1 MHYLIG
7 RDLDGDGR
15 YEFIQNMA
23 NMALT
28 TDPYRALQVSEY
40 DLSSIDMGYLNDYGF
55 YALEANRFQVSL
67 LERLLF
73 RPVARGFRPRVVPP
87 PRHMHRPIPPKP
99 RIHGMMNASRP
110 PRHPAPARL
119 PKAARPAPG
128 RRGPAM
134 GAGPSMGGMSRPG
147 ISRKP
152 GGGRGPGGT
161 GRGFGR

>member
-28 TDPYRALQVSEY
+28 TDPYRALQISEY
-40 DLSSIDMGYLNDYGF
+40 DLSSIDMPYLNEYGF
-55 YALEANRFQVSL
+55 YALEASRFQVSL

-73 RPVARGFRPRVVPP
+73 RPAVRSYRPRIAPP
-87 PRHMHRPIPPKP
+87 PRHMHRVIPPKP

-110 PRHPAPARL
+110 PRNPAPARL
-119 PKAARPAPG
+119 PKVERPAPG
-128 RRGPAM
+128 RRSPAMGGGPAM
-134 GAGPSMGGMSRPG
+134 GGPGG
-147 ISRKP
+147 SRKP
-152 GGGRGPGGT
+152 GGGRGPGGA